1 MRRIYTSPRIENVE
15 RLVAVMAEQGI
26 ATKVTNLRAYDS
38 KSYRRFSYAR
48 PGSSDNWPAVWVKH
62 ASDHTRARK
71 LMRDIGI
78 EPVTRYA
85 EELAAYR
92 ARKTGGGG
100 RSPALTAA
108 RVRTA
113 VLVAVCIAIAVYGAK
128 LISVW

>member
-1 MRRIYTSPRIENVE
+1 MRRLYTSPRMENID
-15 RLVAVMAEQGI
+15 RLVAVMAEHGI
-26 ATKVTNLRAYDS
+26 ATRVTTRRAYEGS
-38 KSYRRFSYAR
+38 TYRRFSYAR
-48 PGSSDNWPAVWVKH
+48 PGHSDNWPAVWVRH
-62 ASDHTRARK
+62 ASDHTRARQ

-92 ARKTGGGG
+92 SRQAGG
-100 RSPALTAA
+100 RSPARIAA

-113 VLVAVCIAIAVYGAK
+113 VLVAVCIALAIYGAK

>member
-1 MRRIYTSPRIENVE
+1 MRRIYTSPRMENID
-15 RLVAVMAEQGI
+15 RLVAVMAENGI
-26 ATKVTNLRAYDS
+26 ATRITNRRVYAGS
-38 KSYRRFSYAR
+38 SYRRFSYAR
-48 PGSSDNWPAVWVKH
+48 PGHSDNWPAVWVCH

-71 LMRDIGI
+71 LMRDMGI

-92 ARKTGGGG
+92 ARKGGG

>member
-1 MRRIYTSPRIENVE
+1 MENID
-15 RLVAVMAEQGI
+15 RLVAVMAEHGI
-26 ATKVTNLRAYDS
+26 ATKVTNRRVYAGS
-38 KSYRRFSYAR
+38 SYRRFSYAR
-48 PGSSDNWPAVWVKH
+48 PGHSDEWPAVWVKH

-71 LMRDIGI
+71 LMREIGI

-92 ARKTGGGG
+92 ARKSGV
-100 RSPALTAA
+100 RNPAHIAA

-113 VLVAVCIAIAVYGAK
+113 VLIAVCIAIAIYGAK

>member
-1 MRRIYTSPRIENVE
+1 MRRIYASPRMENID
-15 RLVAVMAEQGI
+15 RLVAVMAEHGI
-26 ATKVTNLRAYDS
+26 ATKVTNRRAYAGS
-38 KSYRRFSYAR
+38 TYRRFSYAR
-48 PGSSDNWPAVWVKH
+48 PGHSENWPAVWVKH

-92 ARKTGGGG
+92 ARKAGG
-100 RSPALTAA
+100 RNDPSHIAA

-113 VLVAVCIAIAVYGAK
+113 ILVAVCVAIAIYGAK

>member
-1 MRRIYTSPRIENVE
+1 MRRIYTSPRMENID
-15 RLVAVMAEQGI
+15 RLVAVMVENGI
-26 ATKVTNLRAYDS
+26 ATKVTNRRAYAGS
-38 KSYRRFSYAR
+38 SYRRFSYAR
-48 PGSSDNWPAVWVKH
+48 PGHSDNWPAVWVCH

-71 LMRDIGI
+71 LLRDMGI

-92 ARKTGGGG
+92 ARKNGGA